1 MVAAGLLFAPTLSLL
16 LSKAIRP
23 ILKKILPA
31 EGTLAA
37 DSLIQAPRRTSA
49 TVSALMLSLAMVIG
63 FGGFSTSTYDSL
75 DEWMRNALNPDFFV
89 TPTANLTI
97 RSITIPSSIG
107 SLLERVEGVEQVQW
121 SQRGCFTTACQNRSR
136 FR

>member
-1 MVAAGLLFAPTLSLL
+1 MEPEWPYGDARYASASLQYW
-16 LSKAIRP
+16 RHFF
-23 ILKKILPA
+23 
-31 EGTLAA
+31 
-37 DSLIQAPRRTSA
+37 TSA

-89 TPTANLTI
+89 TPSANLTI

-107 SLLERVEGVEQVQW
+107 SLLESVEGVEQVQLV
-121 SQRGCFTTACQNRSR
+121 RSAR
-136 FR
+136 VLYHGVPNLLVSVEAQKL